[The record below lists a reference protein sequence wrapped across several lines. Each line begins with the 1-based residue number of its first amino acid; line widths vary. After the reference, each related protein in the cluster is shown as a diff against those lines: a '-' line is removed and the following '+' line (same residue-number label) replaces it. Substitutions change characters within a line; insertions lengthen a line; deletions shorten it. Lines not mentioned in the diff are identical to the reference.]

1 MYDSAAKLPDPENY
15 LDDIDRKIILAT
27 QSGLPLVPKP
37 YHYLAEELGIEAETV
52 ISRIKAMQ
60 QNALIRRIGV
70 VPNHYKLGYH
80 ANGMSVWDIA
90 DEHIHQA
97 GKEIAALPFVSHCYR
112 RPRHLPHWPYNL
124 FAMLHAHDREE
135 VEDHVR
141 QMTELLGQRQRAHE
155 IIYSQRILKKTGLRL
170 KTSP

>member
-124 FAMLHAHDREE
+124 FAMLHAHDRKE

-141 QMTELLGQRQRAHE
+141 QMTELLGQHQRAHE